1 MIISNIKMLQKKLAD
16 IRISDSSQFEE
27 EITVLLDLAEILN
40 KTDPDEACNLAEQAL
55 LIAQE
60 HEVDITIARCYKIQG
75 ISYSYRG
82 EYDKALDYS
91 LKALAIYEDTN
102 DKIELSITLNAI
114 GNIYGKSKDQD
125 NALKYYLRSLAL
137 SEKVGDI
144 KGIAKTNNNLGN
156 IYQDQKNFEKA
167 LGFTERSLQSF
178 TELGDDLGIAT
189 SCNNIGIILEN
200 QGNLA
205 AAKKQFKKAY
215 EIFKRIEYTS
225 GFAASCNNL
234 GELLTIQGKFKQ
246 ARRYLDQALKAAK
259 EVDAKYREICAYE
272 NLSNLYKEMGDFSG
286 ALEYYRKYN
295 DLSHKVF
302 SDESSRNMIQLQI
315 RFETERKK
323 KEAAI
328 YKLKNIELQ
337 NEISERIHFEE
348 ELRKHQDQL
357 EELINERTIKLKNSY
372 NKLER
377 GFQGTIELFSKI
389 TELKDPYTSGHQV
402 RVAKL
407 ASAIARE
414 MELPEEKIEAIHV
427 ASLVHDIGKIN
438 VPQEILSKPGI
449 LSNLEMKMIQIHPQA
464 GYNILSEINFPW
476 PIAEIVREH
485 HEHIDGSGYPQ
496 GLKGNDISIEARIIC
511 VADVIEAMSFHR
523 PYRAVLGLK
532 EAVQEITDNED
543 ILYDKDVV
551 RACKKV
557 ICEKGFSFN

>member
-1 MIISNIKMLQKKLAD
+1 MLQKKLAD
-16 IRISDSSQFEE
+16 IRISDSSQSEE
-27 EITVLLDLAEILN
+27 EIKVLLDLAEILN
-40 KTDPDEACNLAEQAL
+40 KTNPYEACNLAEQAL

-82 EYDKALDYS
+82 EYDKALDYT

-200 QGNLA
+200 QGDLA

-215 EIFKRIEYTS
+215 EIFNQIEYKS
-225 GFAASCNNL
+225 GLAASCNNL

-246 ARRYLDQALKAAK
+246 AKRYLDQALKAAK

-407 ASAIARE
+407 ASVIARE

-449 LSNLEMKMIQIHPQA
+449 LSSLEMKMIQIHPQA